1 MHLLGGAAR
10 SQERQGLG
18 ETAGEGGIDVM
29 SARRGLRS
37 VASGVVTDDNRVGVE
52 RTGGLRIY

>member
-10 SQERQGLG
+10 SQERQGLA
-18 ETAGEGGIDVM
+18 EAAGEGGVDVVC
-29 SARRGLRS
+29 ARRGLRS
-37 VASGVVTDDNRVGVE
+37 IASGVVTDDNRVGVE

>member
-18 ETAGEGGIDVM
+18 EAAGEGGIDVM